1 MLLGVLIPQ
10 RDFFLIQGGQP
21 KAKRGECFF
30 TGGHGGSRIFELH
43 VKIVNGLLQNADND
57 FFRLLEST
65 GTGMADTLH
74 ITEDAGASLGVCVI
88 AHGVATPADEKTG
101 KRITNLNLILGAGD
115 LPGDF
120 LGSAKQLRINDCR
133 VPAVV
138 QLIFAAPWAAGFH
151 GAAMNGVDNLPT
163 VPENFS
169 GIDGVLQDT
178 LHAVICP
185 RIIVSRMSTLE
196 VQLLGNTGGAK
207 IFDGPHSE
215 DLSDNRSF
223 GGIDAKRV
231 MLLLS
236 FQDKGLVIPVRGN
249 GTDVIALPD
258 GLQAAAV
265 HDLLLIFQIFISAL
279 QFSLKNITVILI
291 GQVIGFAGR
300 DDICPGITQDL
311 DETPCVF
318 QVATGKTL
326 HLNAQNG
333 FNGWRFNTPENGEKF
348 RAVVNRLTGHDLSI
362 FVFCW
367 DTAVMPFGPIR

>member
-21 KAKRGECFF
+21 QAKRGECFF
-30 TGGHGGSRIFELH
+30 PGGHGGSRIFELH

-74 ITEDAGASLGVCVI
+74 ITEDTGASLGVCVI

-101 KRITNLNLILGAGD
+101 KRITNLNLILDAGD

-169 GIDGVLQDT
+169 GIDGVLQDA

-265 HDLLLIFQIFISAL
+265 HDLFLIFQIFISSFQL
-279 QFSLKNITVILI
+279 TFKDIPIVFV
-291 GQVIGFAGR
+291 GQVISFAGC
-300 DDICPGITQDL
+300 DDIRAGVAKDL
-311 DETPCVF
+311 DEPP
-318 QVATGKTL
+318 GIL
-326 HLNAQNG
+326 
-333 FNGWRFNTPENGEKF
+333 
-348 RAVVNRLTGHDLSI
+348 
-362 FVFCW
+362 
-367 DTAVMPFGPIR
+367 